1 MFLLQHVE
9 PKDATGM
16 VVGEA
21 YAVFPKEFPVPTPLV
36 LMSAS
41 PELAHLQSGI
51 IRHFMTHSKLDMGLL
66 AMIRYVVANEYN
78 YPFCINLNAGILKM
92 AGGMSDAELQAMKA
106 DPEKAPLEEFQK
118 ALLRFVVKVIRTPEK
133 VEKSD
138 IDHLHELGWSDQ
150 DIFDAAYHGA
160 AMITA
165 STLYKAF
172 IR

>member
-9 PKDATGM
+9 PEGATGK
-16 VVGEA
+16 VKEA
-21 YAVFPKEFPVPTPLV
+21 YSVFPKEFPVPTPLV

-41 PELAHLQSGI
+41 PDLAHLQSGI
-51 IRHFMTHSKLDMGLL
+51 IRHFMTHPKLDMGLL
-66 AMIRYVVANEYN
+66 ATIRYMVANEVN

-106 DPEKAPLEEFQK
+106 DPEKAPLEDFQK
-118 ALLRFVVKVIRTPEK
+118 ALVRFVLKVIRTPEK
-133 VEKSD
+133 VEKAD
-138 IDHLHELGWSDQ
+138 IDHLHELGWADQ

-160 AMITA
+160 AMVTA

-172 IR
+172 IK